1 MLDKRKTE
9 GCRIEEK
16 KRKIIWLSVGLGL
29 AVGVAIY
36 LLVR

>member
-1 MLDKRKTE
+1 MATKLNE
-9 GCRIEEK
+9 Q
-16 KRKIIWLSVGLGL
+16 KRKIIWLSVGLVL